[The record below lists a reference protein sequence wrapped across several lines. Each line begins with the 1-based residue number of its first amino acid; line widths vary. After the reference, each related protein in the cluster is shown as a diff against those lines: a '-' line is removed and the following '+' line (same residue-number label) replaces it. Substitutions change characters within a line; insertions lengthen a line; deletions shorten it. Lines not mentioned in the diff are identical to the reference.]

1 MPFETPLVMQLL
13 NDREQFPFITLAPLE
28 YESALTGEIYTVPAY
43 FRTDGA
49 SLPAALVA
57 VPVVGQAL
65 FLRYFGQ
72 GVFQGFK
79 QGVLH
84 DWLRRPDKATG
95 LPPVPAKVAHLIFRE
110 ALTDS
115 GYPDDLVS
123 TYFAA
128 VKLFNSD

>member
-1 MPFETPLVMQLL
+1 MPFLTPLVMQLL

-28 YESALTGEIYTVPAY
+28 YESALTGETYTVPAY

-84 DWLRRPDKATG
+84 DWLRRPDKVTG
-95 LPPVPAKVAHLIFRE
+95 KPPVPAKVAHLVFKE
-110 ALTDS
+110 ALEEA
-115 GYPDDLVS
+115 GYPEDLVS
-123 TYFAA
+123 TYHAA
-128 VKLFNSD
+128 VVAFNS

>member
-1 MPFETPLVMQLL
+1 MPFNTSLVVQLL
-13 NDREQFPFITLAPLE
+13 NDREQFPWITLAPLE
-28 YESALTGEIYTVPAY
+28 YESELTGETYTVPAY

-79 QGVLH
+79 QGVVH
-84 DWLRRPDKATG
+84 DFLRRPDKVTG
-95 LPPVPAKVAHLIFRE
+95 KTPVVAHVAHKIFRE
-110 ALTDS
+110 ALYEA
-115 GYPDDLVS
+115 GYPEDLCE
-123 TYFAA
+123 TYYSA
-128 VKLFNSD
+128 VVAFNS